1 MNNDTA
7 IDIAIKFLDTL
18 PFREM
23 YKQTPVKIND
33 KGDIFEVWF
42 EREVPSKPLHGL
54 VKIQKSSGEASWISL
69 R

>member
-7 IDIAIKFLDTL
+7 IDIAIKFLNTL
-18 PFREM
+18 PFKEM

-54 VKIQKSSGEASWISL
+54 VKIQKLSGEASWIPL